1 MNSPTSAP
9 RRETVDALIRCLSH
23 PNPEIRFWAVFG
35 LGTSTSE
42 QQSYR
47 QLVTSALRPLI
58 GDSSEARGYWSV
70 GDETRAM
77 LAQWDREMHADVQ
90 RESAGILAG
99 PEEDSA
105 KWRWARCYCRNS
117 AGLDGEVVRSVTY
130 RGIWWSLSPVPPRYP
145 E

>member
-90 RESAGILAG
+90 RESAAILAG

-105 KWRWARCYCRNS
+105 KRRWARCYCRDS
-117 AGLDGEVVRSVTY
+117 TGVHCEVVRSVTY
-130 RGIWWSLSPVPPRYP
+130 RGIWWSLSRRTPGHR